1 MIMEPFPQPI
11 GEERRGVMDIV
22 EWIIKLAIFG
32 VLAIAVIGTV
42 QNILRDFKGRKSS

>member
-1 MIMEPFPQPI
+1 
-11 GEERRGVMDIV
+11 MDIV